1 MKKIKKPV
9 EVVEVVE
16 PIEET
21 EELTDEQKAELAI
34 LNEELA
40 ILKKEHKKIYQR
52 EYMKK
57 RREND
62 PVFNEKQKEYNRVRK
77 HFLYNND
84 AETKEKSQKYNRENY
99 KNRINYKKKYEELLK
114 TTENKI

>member
-16 PIEET
+16 PIEEPA
-21 EELTDEQKAELAI
+21 ELTDEQKAELAI

-57 RREND
+57 RRETD
-62 PVFNEKQKEYNRVRK
+62 AVFNEKQKEYNRVRK